1 MDTNNKTKD
10 KTKDKTN
17 KIHLQLGIGDVLAM
31 ILSYSVNHSI
41 LWCLLHGIC
50 GWFYVIYYCFKYLN
64 VE

>member
-1 MDTNNKTKD
+1 MDTD
-10 KTKDKTN
+10 K
-17 KIHLQLGIGDVLAM
+17 KIHLHLGIGDVLAM

-64 VE
+64 VG